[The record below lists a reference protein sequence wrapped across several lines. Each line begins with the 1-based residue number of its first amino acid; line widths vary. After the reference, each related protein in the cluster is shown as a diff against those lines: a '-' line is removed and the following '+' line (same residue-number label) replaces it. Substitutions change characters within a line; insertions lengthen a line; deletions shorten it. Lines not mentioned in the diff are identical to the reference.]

1 MAANQGNPS
10 PIDLR
15 ATARRYS
22 RASAGFDEAAV
33 VHARAR
39 TELLSRLGLLAA
51 APRSI
56 LDLGAGTGPAAA
68 ALRKRFPSSLTI
80 ALDLSEGMLGQ
91 AGRRAGWWRPFSLVR
106 ADSHRLPFPAGSFE
120 LVFANLSLP
129 AGGHLDDALSEAQRV
144 LAPGGLLLAS
154 VFGSQ
159 TLPQAAAHRL
169 PLPDVHDFG
178 SALARTGF
186 AEPVLDVDDVELT
199 YADFDGLLRD
209 IRAMAAVD
217 LAADR
222 PRGLAG
228 RARCRL
234 LREALETEWRD
245 GRLHAQVELLYAT
258 AWKAPDEP
266 PAARERRGGEILVPI
281 SGLKRKSLS

>member
-1 MAANQGNPS
+1 MAPGLNPPS
-10 PIDLR
+10 SIDLL

-22 RASAGFDEAAV
+22 RASASFDETAV

-39 TELLSRLGLLAA
+39 EELLSRLELLPV

-56 LDLGAGTGPAAA
+56 LDLGAGTGQAAA
-68 ALRKRFPSSLTI
+68 VLRKRFQAALTI
-80 ALDLSEGMLGQ
+80 ALDLSEGMLAQ
-91 AGRRAGWWRPFSLVR
+91 ARRRAGWWHPFTLVR
-106 ADSHRLPFPAGSFE
+106 ADANRLPFRSGSFE
-120 LVFANLSLP
+120 LVFSNLALHAS
-129 AGGHLDDALSEAQRV
+129 GNLDHTLAEAHRV
-144 LAPGGLLLAS
+144 LTPGGLLLAS
-154 VFGSQ
+154 TFGSQ
-159 TLPQAAAHRL
+159 TLPQASAHRL

-178 SALARTGF
+178 SALARAGF
-186 AEPVLDVDDVELT
+186 TEPVLDVDEVDLT

-209 IRAMAAVD
+209 IRATAAVD

-228 RARCRL
+228 RSRCRR
-234 LREALETEWRD
+234 LREALETGWRER
-245 GRLHAQVELLYAT
+245 RLHAQVELLHAT

-266 PAARERRGGEILVPI
+266 PAARERRRGEILVPM